1 VDLRSLSLEE
11 LAARVAALGEPAYRS
26 RQLFDW
32 LHRRAAA
39 SIEEMS
45 DLPRALRDRLQREH
59 ALETLGI
66 DLTQR
71 SSDGAIK
78 YRFVAADGKRFEAVY
93 MPEEDRRTLCLSTQV
108 GCAMGCAFCR
118 TARMGLVRHLTAGE
132 IVDQVYRVNA
142 ALVAEGLSGPRPL
155 TNVVF
160 MGMGEPLHNWAN
172 VRKALDLLQ
181 HEAGAH
187 FSRRH
192 LTISTSGIVPVIE
205 EVARQTEVK
214 LAVSLNATTDEQRER
229 LMPVNKRW
237 GLAELMEACRKFPQR
252 QGRRLTFEYVLL
264 KGVNDALEDAHRLA
278 RLVKGIEAKV
288 NLIAYNGGA
297 GDAFEAPEP
306 VRVRDFY
313 NRLIAEGVVAITRK
327 SRAQDIAGAC
337 GQLVVPPDQG
347 RAFP

>member
-1 VDLRSLSLEE
+1 VT
-11 LAARVAALGEPAYRS
+11 VCV
-26 RQLFDW
+26 
-32 LHRRAAA
+32 
-39 SIEEMS
+39 
-45 DLPRALRDRLQREH
+45 
-59 ALETLGI
+59 
-66 DLTQR
+66 
-71 SSDGAIK
+71 SSQA
-78 YRFVAADGKRFEAVY
+78 
-93 MPEEDRRTLCLSTQV
+93 
-108 GCAMGCAFCR
+108 GCAVNCAFCVTGR
-118 TARMGLVRHLTAGE
+118 LGAGRNLTAGE
-132 IVDQVYRVNA
+132 ILGQYLA
-142 ALVAEGLSGPRPL
+142 VAREKGFGPRAA
-155 TNVVF
+155 NVVF